1 MPITEDRVA
10 RLREFG
16 LSEYAARAYLALL
29 DLGVSEASE
38 ISKLTKVPTSKI
50 YHVLDQLHEKGLVEI
65 LPEFPKK
72 YAPVAFSEFLEKV
85 RREHADAVAQI
96 ERERTDLAS
105 LFSVVGNVEIGD
117 RGNFTVV
124 RGRRNVLEKTSE
136 IIESANDFI
145 LVVGTAGTPERDL
158 HHREEIRKARARG
171 VAVRYLVPL
180 EGADA
185 EAFADL
191 ALVAEIRERDV
202 RGAPRGIGVGIVIAD
217 GRQAFIV
224 NYLPDD
230 ASIYSGKDVGIFT
243 DHGAIVAALEAVL
256 GPVWS
261 AAAPYGDV
269 RREAPSPRAVL
280 AELGLEGVFDA
291 VGDAALVAAADG
303 RVLLLNDRAAALL
316 GVPPEP
322 RTPLPLSRILPDVD
336 VARTLDGGTVVP
348 VRAHAVRADGQ
359 RVPVEASLA
368 PAGPGNGYLLAFLR
382 DGRAAAKA
390 GAAGA
395 MLEEGF
401 RRAFED
407 AGIGKAI
414 TAPDGRILQ
423 VNAALAGIV
432 GRRPE
437 ELVGTQVLDVLH
449 RDDREAALR
458 RFDEVVADG
467 VASCRFEARSPDRGE
482 GPRWVKVTVSCVRDP
497 TGRPAEIIVQL
508 DDVTSTKVAE
518 VELKRALS
526 LLTATLESTADG
538 ILVVDR
544 EGRVVS
550 HNQRFVQ
557 IWRVPDIAA
566 AGRDVRATDAF
577 TAQLKDPEAYVRK
590 IRESDER
597 PEAETFDIVE
607 FKDGRVFERHSQP
620 QRVGSEVVGRVWCLR
635 DVTGQRRV
643 EQALRQA
650 EVYYR
655 GLVQSARAV
664 FWRADPATS
673 DFTFVSREAE
683 NLLGYPVGRWLSETG
698 FWTDRIHPE
707 DRDWVVSFRRQ
718 STREKRA
725 HEYEYRMVAEDG
737 RTVWV
742 RDIVRVAVSDDKPV
756 ELVGVMIDI
765 TDRKEAEESLRDHSD
780 RLSELVTTQRDIA
793 HGKLTLDD
801 LLLLA
806 CVRAQRITKAEAGVL
821 GLVRDGRRVVGA
833 ASGSA
838 AATVGHALDPF
849 AALAF
854 ETGQTVRCDDAEIDP
869 RVDGS
874 FARETKTRA
883 VAVVPLKRGDQVVG
897 VLEVTSDKAS
907 AFGERDL
914 DMLGILGGLVTA
926 AIGASGAEVTL
937 KPKPTAARTERKTR
951 N

>member
-50 YHVLDQLHEKGLVEI
+50 YHVLEQLHEKGLVEI

-72 YAPVAFSEFLEKV
+72 YAPVAFVEFLEKV
-85 RREHADAVAQI
+85 RREHADAVSQI
-96 ERERTDLAS
+96 ERERDDLS
-105 LFSVVGNVEIGD
+105 TLFSVVGNVEIGD

-136 IIESANDFI
+136 IIDEAKESI
-145 LVVGTAGTPERDL
+145 LVVGTAGTAERDL
-158 HHREEIRKARARG
+158 HHREEIRRARARG
-171 VAVRYLVPL
+171 VAVRYLLPL
-180 EGADA
+180 GDEGV
-185 EAFADL
+185 ETFRGL
-191 ALVAEIRERDV
+191 SALVEIRDRDV
-202 RGAPRGIGVGIVIAD
+202 GGAPRGVGVGIVVAD

-230 ASIYSGKDVGIFT
+230 ASVYSGKDVGIFT
-243 DHGAIVAALEAVL
+243 DHAAIVAALEAIL
-256 GPVWS
+256 GPAWS
-261 AAAPYGDV
+261 RAAPFDDVV
-269 RREAPSPRAVL
+269 RRST
-280 AELGLEGVFDA
+280 DA
-291 VGDAALVAAADG
+291 VGSSLAGVATGLFDTLQDGVLVADELGVVLFANDAARKLLDAPDGSAVGRPLVDLFPEVDPASAPAGRTAPMRTDAVRPDG
-303 RVLLLNDRAAALL
+303 ARLQVELALSVLHERSGPRTLVVLRDAAAL
-316 GVPPEP
+316 
-322 RTPLPLSRILPDVD
+322 
-336 VARTLDGGTVVP
+336 
-348 VRAHAVRADGQ
+348 
-359 RVPVEASLA
+359 A
-368 PAGPGNGYLLAFLR
+368 PALR
-382 DGRAAAKA
+382 
-390 GAAGA
+390 
-395 MLEEGF
+395 LEQGF

-414 TAPDGRILQ
+414 TAPDGTVLQ
-423 VNAALAGIV
+423 VNAALAGMLGERPEAIV
-432 GRRPE
+432 GTSVFE
-437 ELVGTQVLDVLH
+437 ALH
-449 RDDREAALR
+449 PDEREHAAR
-458 RFDEVVADG
+458 RFSEVVTHLQP
-467 VASCRFEARSPDRGE
+467 SCRFEARLGE
-482 GPRWVKVTVSCVRDP
+482 RDGRTPWARVTLSCIRDGSGL
-497 TGRPAEIIVQL
+497 TTEVIVQI
-508 DDVTSTKVAE
+508 DDVTSWKTADE
-518 VELKRALS
+518 DLKRTLS

-538 ILVVDR
+538 ILVV
-544 EGRVVS
+544 GRDGRLVS
-550 HNQRFVQ
+550 HNQRFLQ
-557 IWRVPDIAA
+557 IWRMREPPG
-566 AGRDVRATDAF
+566 AGDVRFSEAF
-577 TAQLKDPEAYVRK
+577 LQQLKDPEGFARK

-597 PEAETFDIVE
+597 PDAETFDIIE
-607 FKDGRVFERHSQP
+607 FRDGRVFERHSQP
-620 QRVGSEVVGRVWCLR
+620 QRVGAEVVGRVWCLR

-698 FWTDRIHPE
+698 FWADRLHPE
-707 DRDWVVSFRRQ
+707 DRDWVVAFRRQ

-725 HEYEYRMVAEDG
+725 HEYEYRMIAEDG

-742 RDIVRVAVSDDKPV
+742 RDIVRVAVKDDRAV

-793 HGKLTLDD
+793 HGTLALDD

-806 CVRAQRITKAEAGVL
+806 CVRAQRITKADAGILGVL
-821 GLVRDGRRVVGA
+821 RDGQPVIAA

-838 AATVGHALDPF
+838 AHMVGRPLDAF
-849 AALAF
+849 AALAVKSA
-854 ETGQTVRCDDAEIDP
+854 QVLRSDDAEIDS
-869 RVDGS
+869 RVDAGA
-874 FARETKTRA
+874 ARETKTRA
-883 VAVVPLKRGDQVVG
+883 IAVVPLKRGDQVVG
-897 VLEVTSDKAS
+897 VLEVTSEKAS

-914 DMLGILGGLVTA
+914 DMLGILGGLITA
-926 AIGASGAEVTL
+926 ALGNVGEVTL
-937 KPKPTAARTERKTR
+937 KPASAPTAPKPAPRKATR